1 MLRRFFLILSGLCT
15 VSSPTLAGTTVGTQ
29 FTVQVELTAGCNI
42 VTDIAGP
49 IVFTSTPGTAATPA
63 DVNATAS
70 ITCTNTT
77 PFDLHMTTTNAFKM
91 INGANQIPY
100 LVLATPGASQRTL
113 GSTLITT
120 GFTGTGTGLA
130 QTIPF
135 VFRIPAASWTPTLP
149 PGIYSDT
156 LTLNV
161 DF

>member
-1 MLRRFFLILSGLCT
+1 MLRQSFMILSALCML
-15 VSSPTLAGTTVGTQ
+15 SSTALAGTTVGTQ

-42 VTDIAGP
+42 ITDIAGP
-49 IVFTSTPGTAATPA
+49 IVFTSTPGTATVPA
-63 DVNATAS
+63 DVSAS
-70 ITCTNTT
+70 ASVTCTNTT

-91 INGANQIPY
+91 VNGANQIPY
-100 LVLATPGASQRTL
+100 LVLATPGAAQRTL

-120 GFTGTGTGLA
+120 GFTGTGTGLP

>member
-1 MLRRFFLILSGLCT
+1 MVRRSLLALTACCM
-15 VSSPTLAGTTVGTQ
+15 VSPGAFAGTTAGTQ
-29 FTVQVELTAGCNI
+29 FTVQVQLTAGCNI
-42 VTDIAGP
+42 VTDVTGP
-49 IVFTSTPGTAATPA
+49 IVFTTTAGTAATPA
-63 DVNATAS
+63 DVSATAS

-77 PFDLHMTTTNAFKM
+77 PYDLHMTTTNDFKM
-91 INGANQIPY
+91 VNGANKIPY

-120 GFTGTGTGLA
+120 SFTGTGSGTA

-135 VFRIPAASWTPTLP
+135 VFRIPSASWTPTLP